1 VPDKT
6 TIEVYIMFTK
16 RVLTVS
22 TLAGIAALTAACGG
36 GSGSNTSTSTSD
48 SGTFS
53 LAVTDGP
60 VDSAQH
66 VVVEFDGVSIQPVD
80 GEVIEFLF
88 DTPKSL
94 DLLALQGS
102 LSEPLVAGESVPAG
116 DYEWIRLHVNATR
129 DGVMDSYIDIDG
141 SRLELYVPSG
151 AETGLKLVSGFTVA
165 AGGAADFTIDFDLRK
180 SVTNPPGMADAAILR
195 PALRLVNNM
204 VVGSVAGTVDSTLV
218 SQQCA
223 DASLDDG
230 AVYIFAGA
238 GATPTDIQGL
248 DSDPLVT
255 ALVHYETSYTYEI
268 GFLAEGDYTVAYT
281 CNAGSDDPAVANE
294 LAFVGAATVSVT
306 AGSQTTHDFVAAEE
320 VATDETTTQ

>member
-1 VPDKT
+1 
-6 TIEVYIMFTK
+6 MFTK

-36 GSGSNTSTSTSD
+36 GSGSSTSTSTGTSD

-66 VVVEFDGVSIQPVD
+66 VVVEFDGVSIKPAD

-88 DTPKSL
+88 DEAKSL

-116 DYEWIRLHVNATR
+116 EYEWIRLHVNATR

-204 VVGSVAGTVDSTLV
+204 VVGSVAGTIDSTLV

-230 AVYIFAGA
+230 SVYIFSGA
-238 GATPTDIQGL
+238 DATPMDIQGL
-248 DSDPLVT
+248 ESDPLVS
-255 ALVHYETSYTYEI
+255 ALVHFETDYTYEI

-281 CNAGSDDPAVANE
+281 CDAGSDDPAVAND

-306 AGSQTTHDFVAAEE
+306 AGEQTTHNFAPVEE
-320 VATDETTTQ
+320 PTADETPAQ